1 MILTAL
7 RIMDDGNICS
17 PIVCRDNDFNTALSM
32 VKILVQHAAQVF
44 QQLPSEAVTTAPKI
58 KSNSFRRTPKEF
70 CRKDY
75 LAVAQK
81 LGIPDKTAEKHIKRF
96 TNNGLIIHYA
106 HDKYQKP

>member
-1 MILTAL
+1 
-7 RIMDDGNICS
+7 
-17 PIVCRDNDFNTALSM
+17 M
-32 VKILVQHAAQVF
+32 VKILVQHAANVF
-44 QQLPSEAVTTAPKI
+44 QQLPAEPVTAP
-58 KSNSFRRTPKEF
+58 PKNQKQQFLDELPQEF

-96 TNNGLIIHYA
+96 TDNGLISQYA